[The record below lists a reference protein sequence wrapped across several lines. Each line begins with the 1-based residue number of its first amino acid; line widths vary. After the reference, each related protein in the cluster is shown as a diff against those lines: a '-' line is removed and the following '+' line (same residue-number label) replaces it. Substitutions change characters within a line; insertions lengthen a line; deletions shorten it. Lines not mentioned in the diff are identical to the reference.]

1 MATTIETL
9 FGIDPS
15 VLKLKQDQMGDA
27 ADANFGALMPKGY
40 GAIGSAF
47 SKLGRNTIGQG
58 GMFGSNDPALA
69 KASKIESILVEANK
83 TSGTPLDK
91 YKTILALMEQD
102 PSLGR
107 EAMALSEKIASDEA
121 ALSKLQWDR
130 SKDTIDMADKLN
142 TSQANIEDKI
152 NRQSDRIFK
161 QIKGLVEVNP
171 DYWESEALSVLPT
184 GIMDN
189 DFNGDTT
196 GRVLKEVTMQLIDA
210 RKTDANGN
218 PTGLM
223 FNGLQQALDTAK
235 KIVKDSKPKAG
246 FWWFTDDKVDM
257 ETINKLVINEVS
269 RKNGRPENLAIGGNK
284 EVEQETP
291 VGPSGTTFVEMT
303 PDGRAV
309 FKYPDGREVVAKGS
323 K

>member
-15 VLKLKQDQMGDA
+15 VLKLKQDQMGA
-27 ADANFGALMPKGY
+27 TADANFGALMPKGY

-83 TSGTPLDK
+83 TSGTPLEK

-121 ALSKLQWDR
+121 AVNKLAFDQSTKAIELQDR
-130 SKDTIDMADKLN
+130 LDTNQATREDKVDKQIGRTEKQLVDKIKLN
-142 TSQANIEDKI
+142 
-152 NRQSDRIFK
+152 
-161 QIKGLVEVNP
+161 P
-171 DYWESEALSVLPT
+171 DFFQGQALSVLDK
-184 GIMDN
+184 GWN
-189 DFNGDTT
+189 LLYADFNGEKT
-196 GRVLKEVTMQLIDA
+196 GEALQVLTEQFIRAKG
-210 RKTDANGN
+210 ANGKV
-218 PTGLM
+218 M
-223 FNGLQQALDTAK
+223 FNGLADALETAK
-235 KIVKDSKPKAG
+235 TVLKASDPKATN
-246 FWWFTDDKVDM
+246 WYYSDDEVNLDDTDPGSLFNLAAEEIKRRGGN
-257 ETINKLVINEVS
+257 TEVS
-269 RKNGRPENLAIGGNK
+269 IGKK
-284 EVEQETP
+284 EVKQETP

-303 PDGRAV
+303 TDGRAV